1 MNRILSVDSF
11 RLAAIIGVIAIHTS
25 PFRLQEAVQD
35 EVFQYIYITIN
46 QLARFAVPFFFVISG
61 YFWGVKVRKGHP
73 PIALAGNNA
82 KRIFFLFVAWSLIY
96 LLPLNFSAF
105 FQYGTL
111 GPLKVVYWNIIYLTE
126 NPVILIMQGTKAH
139 LWFFVGLL
147 FSLAIS
153 AVFVEK
159 KWFKSLIVLS
169 LVLFVTG
176 VFSKAY
182 VDSPLGIESGFDTR
196 FGPFFGTLLFVS
208 GYYISGYETSHNWLK
223 YGFFIFL
230 FGCVSHFLEI
240 YFLFKAYGTNPIH
253 DYVFGTYF
261 MGVGTA
267 LMALSNHPVLRSQSL
282 GWLGKM
288 TLGVYAIHFIYVDM
302 FAYIDEKI
310 NTPIWE
316 LAYIFIVLTLSI
328 ITVIVFSKNRFTN
341 RLVS

>member
-25 PFRLQEAVQD
+25 PFKLQEPGQN
-35 EVFQYIYITIN
+35 EVYQYIYITIN

-61 YFWGVKVRKGHP
+61 YFWGIKLRMGRP
-73 PIALAGNNA
+73 PAELSGDAA
-82 KRIFFLFVAWSLIY
+82 KRLFFLFIAWCLIY
-96 LLPLNFSAF
+96 LLPLNIGAF
-105 FQYGTL
+105 FKYGIL
-111 GPLKVVYWNIIYLTE
+111 GQLKVVYWNIVYLIE
-126 NPVILIMQGTKAH
+126 NPVVLIMQGTKAH

-159 KWFKSLIVLS
+159 KWFRSLLVLS
-169 LVLFVTG
+169 LVLYVTG

-182 VDSPLGIESGFDTR
+182 IDSPLGIETGFDTR

-208 GYYISGYETSHNWLK
+208 GYFISGYETSHNWLK
-223 YGFFIFL
+223 YGFILFL
-230 FGCVSHFLEI
+230 FGCVTHFIEI
-240 YFLFKAYGTNPIH
+240 YFLFNVYGTNPIH

-267 LMALSNHPVLRSQSL
+267 LMALSNHPVLRSQIL

-288 TLGVYAIHFIYVDM
+288 TLGVYVVHLIYVDM
-302 FAYIDEKI
+302 FSYIDEKI
-310 NTPIWE
+310 NTPVWE
-316 LAYIFIVLTLSI
+316 IAYIFLVLALSI
-328 ITVIVFSKNRFTN
+328 FTVAVLSKNRFTN